1 MTSETPVKIYGLI
14 GDSQSKV
21 RRDFR
26 IVGAR
31 NNTQW
36 TSPDQNVHLPL
47 PNHPDQ
53 PQQVI
58 TTDELLEKI
67 EELLENLDDI
77 EKIALELAQVQRAG
91 LRRHAVTQIGH
102 NRFKFETHEAADA
115 FRGLLI
121 EVAFQVEQSK
131 FWS

>member
-1 MTSETPVKIYGLI
+1 M
-14 GDSQSKV
+14 
-21 RRDFR
+21 
-26 IVGAR
+26 
-31 NNTQW
+31 
-36 TSPDQNVHLPL
+36 HLPL

-58 TTDELLEKI
+58 TTDELLEKL

-102 NRFKFETHEAADA
+102 NRFKFETHEATDA